1 MAYRGRSPSCR
12 PENSESVVIFQPEIV
27 YFRPAQQLQQEIPKK
42 PEDRIKKVR
51 KRPGFEHPV
60 IETIEDSRT
69 AADQRQGVNGV
80 RTVVKSLAPFQHH
93 ALVDIQSLRGDLV
106 HDRAPFSRIDQF

>member
-51 KRPGFEHPV
+51 QRPEFEHPV

-80 RTVVKSLAPFQHH
+80 RTVIQPVAHLQHH
-93 ALVDIQSLRGDLV
+93 SLIDVPSPRGDFV
-106 HDRAPFSRIDQF
+106 